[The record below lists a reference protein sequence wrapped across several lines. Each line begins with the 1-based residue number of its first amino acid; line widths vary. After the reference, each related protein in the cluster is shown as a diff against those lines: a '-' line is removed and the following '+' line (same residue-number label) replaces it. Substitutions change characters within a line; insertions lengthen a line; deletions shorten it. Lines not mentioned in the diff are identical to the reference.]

1 MAEKEMKN
9 PEVQEEEIVKPIILR
24 IPKRNEVFTLEFS
37 RESIKFAERNGFVID
52 DVDKMPMSGLIDL
65 FYYSFRMHHMRVSRE
80 QAERILFNDMKGFP
94 EGMVERLGKLYGIP
108 MKTLSQ
114 TEEDAK
120 NSEVTVEM

>member
-9 PEVQEEEIVKPIILR
+9 PEVQEEVVKPIVLR

-37 RESIKFAERNGFVID
+37 RESIKFAERNGFVFD
-52 DVDKMPMSGLIDL
+52 DVDRMPMCGLIDL
-65 FYYSFRMHHMRVSRE
+65 FWYSFRMHHMRISRE
-80 QAERILFNDMKGFP
+80 QAERILFNDLKGFP

-108 MKTLSQ
+108 MKSLSQ
-114 TEEDAK
+114 SEEDAK

>member
-9 PEVQEEEIVKPIILR
+9 TEVQEEEVVKPITLR
-24 IPKRNEVFTLEFS
+24 IPKRNEVFTLEFN
-37 RESIKFAERNGFVID
+37 RESVKFAERNGFVFD
-52 DVDKMPMSGLIDL
+52 DVDRMPMSGLIDL
-65 FYYSFRMHHMRVSRE
+65 FWYSFRWHHMRISRE
-80 QAERILFNDMKGFP
+80 QAERILFNDLKGFP

-114 TEEDAK
+114 SEEDAK